1 MAARED
7 DAVMATTLERVADG
21 FSFLEC
27 PRWHEGRLWVSDFYT
42 GAVLTVDA
50 DGTVATVAQV
60 DGQPSG
66 LGWLPDGRLLIVSM
80 RDRRLLRREA
90 DGSLV
95 VHADLSGLASWHLND
110 MLVDGEGRAYVG
122 NFGFD
127 LMSMAPLTPA
137 ELVVVEP
144 DGSARV
150 EARDLVFPNGMALL
164 SACSPD
170 SRTGGDLVV
179 AETLAQRLSAF
190 VRHADGTL
198 GERRTWAEFGPAS
211 GDDVGAWIGSGP
223 ALAPDG
229 IAAAG
234 DGSIWVA
241 DALNHRAVR
250 LVEGGRVLDEIAT
263 GDLGVYACAVGGDD
277 GRTLYLC
284 AAPSFAEHERRE
296 TRDGVLLAARV

>member
-1 MAARED
+1 MAPRED
-7 DAVMATTLERVADG
+7 DAVMATTLETVAEG

-27 PRWHEGRLWVSDFYT
+27 PRWRDGRLWVSDFYT
-42 GAVLTVDA
+42 GVVLTVDA
-50 DGTVATVAQV
+50 DGTVVTAAQL

-80 RDRRLLRREA
+80 RDRRLLRRET
-90 DGSLV
+90 DGSLA

-110 MLVDGEGRAYVG
+110 MLVDGDGRAYVG

-127 LMSMAPLTPA
+127 LMSMAPLAPA

-144 DGSARV
+144 DGSARL
-150 EARDLVFPNGMALL
+150 EARDLVFPNGMAL
-164 SACSPD
+164 SPD
-170 SRTGGDLVV
+170 GGDLVV

-190 VRHADGTL
+190 ARHADGSL

-211 GDDVGAWIGSGP
+211 GDDVGAWLGSGP

-250 LVEGGRVLDEIAT
+250 LAEGGRVLDEIPT

-284 AAPSFAEHERRE
+284 AAPSFAEHERRD